1 MIFSDR
7 SSFKQ
12 TKRAETPLC
21 FTLCVNDKVANPH
34 IYSLLNLPVTDQ
46 FQLEPMNA
54 AVLKGSDAQ
63 FIARVTGSWQYM
75 TWTVGRFLVL
85 TVHSN
90 TPNVTIEQYSA
101 RFCSSDNSSCV
112 EFTIHNISRT
122 LTGPVT
128 CAVQGSY
135 GEKIAQL
142 SVQGGFVNMYQ
153 TF

>member
-1 MIFSDR
+1 MTGTHLV
-7 SSFKQ
+7 KQ
-12 TKRAETPLC
+12 NVQKHLYVPH
-21 FTLCVNDKVANPH
+21 KVANPH
-34 IYSLLNLPVTDQ
+34 IYSLLNLPVSDQ
-46 FQLEPMNA
+46 FQLEPMTA

-63 FIARVTGSWQYM
+63 FIARVTGSWEFM

-85 TVHSN
+85 TVRRN
-90 TPNVTIEQYSA
+90 TIIVPVEQYSA

-112 EFTIHNISRT
+112 EFTIHNISRS
-122 LTGPVT
+122 LIGPVT

-135 GEKIAQL
+135 GEKTAQL